1 MSNNITIEQL
11 KLVEQTKQDIS
22 KILIDKLNLIIE
34 LLDKKKANER

>member
-34 LLDKKKANER
+34 LLDKKKGK